1 VAVRVAHMPPPASA
15 PTVAILVAHMQLIV
29 TVPSVASLVVPT
41 YPVALA
47 RSVAVWVSK
56 PHIKQTRFWESRG
69 AMKKGRL
76 THLPSELKD
85 IVADHQQLKRCYWR
99 GGYFIHARP
108 GCFVQSLLSNFRK
121 QLGPSSHNPRPSFHN
136 AMINSPIASS
146 HGSNR
151 MRSSSSIPA

>member
-1 VAVRVAHMPPPASA
+1 MPPPASA

-76 THLPSELKD
+76 THLPSGLKD
-85 IVADHQQLKRCYWR
+85 IVADHQQLKSAIGAAAISSTHSAW
-99 GGYFIHARP
+99 FI
-108 GCFVQSLLSNFRK
+108 SL
-121 QLGPSSHNPRPSFHN
+121 PDHP
-136 AMINSPIASS
+136 
-146 HGSNR
+146 
-151 MRSSSSIPA
+151 

>member
-1 VAVRVAHMPPPASA
+1 MCICQNAAVRSVAVRVGLIPPPASA

-85 IVADHQQLKRCYWR
+85 IVADHQQLKSAI
-99 GGYFIHARP
+99 GAAAISSTH
-108 GCFVQSLLSNFRK
+108 VQAASFSLC
-121 QLGPSSHNPRPSFHN
+121 
-136 AMINSPIASS
+136 
-146 HGSNR
+146 
-151 MRSSSSIPA
+151 